1 MSALK
6 SWLCCGIVPT
16 AECFQRIF
24 DQHKTPEEKARIP
37 KPARLAAARFA
48 SSQAQGEG
56 SDEEGGEGGDLGSLV
71 RHAGQTDK
79 ENTLLHAAPPL
90 VSA

>member
-1 MSALK
+1 LPA
-6 SWLCCGIVPT
+6 

-48 SSQAQGEG
+48 SSQAQAGG
-56 SDEEGGEGGDLGSLV
+56 SDEEGGAAGDLASLV
-71 RHAGQTDK
+71 SIGEQGVKDA
-79 ENTLLHAAPPL
+79 LL
-90 VSA
+90 